1 TVTAGPGIVQPRK
14 RHNREF
20 SIDRQ
25 RAIESPALIGGA
37 RELSRSGLTDRRARP
52 FVHSGVNKLA
62 CGDWRAGLGYSD
74 SLDSPD
80 SLDSEAGGFSSVTE
94 ALTF

>member
-1 TVTAGPGIVQPRK
+1 MRLPQRHLTMPCTPAPALASSFTVTAGPGIVQPRK

-52 FVHSGVNKLA
+52 FVRSCVNKLA
-62 CGDWRAGLGYSD
+62 AETAGRFNTSACGD
-74 SLDSPD
+74 
-80 SLDSEAGGFSSVTE
+80 
-94 ALTF
+94 